1 MKSELDIVLQ
11 NIASE
16 LAETAKCSMPSLAT
30 SETVER
36 EWLADNKYYR
46 AIAKGNKVYY
56 LCYDFELRKLF
67 RAKNI
72 KGSVIIDMD
81 CCICS
86 NASS

>member
-1 MKSELDIVLQ
+1 MKNELGIVLKS
-11 NIASE
+11 IASE
-16 LAETAKCSMPSLAT
+16 LAETAKNSMPSLSNA
-30 SETVER
+30 ETVVR
-36 EWLADNKYYR
+36 EWLVDSRYYR

-56 LCYDFELRKLF
+56 LCYDFELKKVF
-67 RAKNI
+67 RAKNV